1 MLTFLT
7 ILGRSLR
14 IASGLLVAD
23 SVAAY
28 GLTFLGY
35 SFIEIIGDLMLI
47 EVAILF
53 IIAGLL
59 DFSSSVG
66 AVQFR
71 KTILGSKQEYSSSAH
86 KEAERK
92 ASVFFLGGVIL
103 LFSLVVLALYAG
115 S

>member
-14 IASGLLVAD
+14 IAGGLLVAD
-23 SVAAY
+23 GLAAY
-28 GLTFLGY
+28 SLTFLSY
-35 SFIEIIGDLMLI
+35 RFIETIGDSMLI

-53 IIAGLL
+53 LLAGLL
-59 DFSSSVG
+59 DFYSSVG

-71 KTILGSKQEYSSSAH
+71 KVVLGSKQEYSSSAH
-86 KEAERK
+86 KEAEKK
-92 ASVFFLGGVIL
+92 ALVSFLSGVIL
-103 LFSLVVLALYAG
+103 LLMLIVLALYAG

>member
-14 IASGLLVAD
+14 IAGGLLFAD
-23 SVAAY
+23 GVAAY
-28 GLTFLGY
+28 GLTFLSY
-35 SFIEIIGDLMLI
+35 RFIETIGDSMLI

-53 IIAGLL
+53 LMAGLL
-59 DFSSSVG
+59 DFSSSIG

-86 KEAERK
+86 KEAEKK
-92 ASVFFLGGVIL
+92 AAVFFLGGVIL
-103 LFSLVVLALYAG
+103 LLMLVVLALYAG

>member
-1 MLTFLT
+1 MLTFLQ

-14 IASGLLVAD
+14 IACGLLVAD
-23 SVAAY
+23 GLGAY
-28 GLTFLGY
+28 GLTFLRY
-35 SFIEIIGDLMLI
+35 AFIEIIGDSILI

-59 DFSSSVG
+59 DFYSSIG

-71 KTILGSKQEYSSSAH
+71 KTMLRSQQEYSSSAH
-86 KEAERK
+86 KEAERR
-92 ASVFFLGGVIL
+92 ALVFLLSGVIL
-103 LFSLVVLALYAG
+103 LLVLIILALYSG

>member
-14 IASGLLVAD
+14 IAGGLLVAD
-23 SVAAY
+23 GLVAY
-28 GLTFLGY
+28 VLTFLSY
-35 SFIEIIGDLMLI
+35 PFIETIGDIILI

-53 IIAGLL
+53 IMAGVL
-59 DFSSSVG
+59 DFSSSIG

-86 KEAERK
+86 KEAEKK
-92 ASVFFLGGVIL
+92 ASLFFLGGVIL
-103 LFSLVVLALYAG
+103 LLMLVALALYAV

>member
-7 ILGRSLR
+7 ILSRSLR
-14 IASGLLVAD
+14 IAGGLLFAD
-23 SVAAY
+23 GLAAY
-28 GLTFLGY
+28 GLTFLSY
-35 SFIEIIGDLMLI
+35 RFIEIIGDSMLI

-53 IIAGLL
+53 MIAGLL
-59 DFSSSVG
+59 DFSSSIG

-86 KEAERK
+86 KEAEKK
-92 ASVFFLGGVIL
+92 ASVFFLVGVIL
-103 LFSLVVLALYAG
+103 LLVLVVVALYAG

>member
-7 ILGRSLR
+7 ILSRSVR
-14 IASGLLVAD
+14 IAGGLLVAD
-23 SVAAY
+23 GLAAY
-28 GLTFLGY
+28 GLTFLNY
-35 SFIEIIGDLMLI
+35 RFIETIGDSMLI

-59 DFSSSVG
+59 DFSSSIG

-86 KEAERK
+86 KEAEKK
-92 ASVFFLGGVIL
+92 ASVFFLGGVTL
-103 LFSLVVLALYAG
+103 LLVLVLLALYVG
-115 S
+115 P

>member
-14 IASGLLVAD
+14 IAGGLLIAD
-23 SVAAY
+23 GLAAY
-28 GLTFLGY
+28 SLTFLSY
-35 SFIEIIGDLMLI
+35 RFIETLGDSMLI
-47 EVAILF
+47 EAAVLF
-53 IIAGLL
+53 ILAGLL
-59 DFSSSVG
+59 DFYSSIG

-86 KEAERK
+86 KEAEKK
-92 ASVFFLGGVIL
+92 ASVFFLGGAFLLFMLVIL
-103 LFSLVVLALYAG
+103 AIYAG

>member
-1 MLTFLT
+1 MLTLLT
-7 ILGRSLR
+7 ILGRSMR
-14 IASGLLVAD
+14 IAGVLLVAD
-23 SVAAY
+23 GLAAY
-28 GLTFLGY
+28 GLTFLSY
-35 SFIEIIGDLMLI
+35 RFIEIMGDSMLI

-59 DFSSSVG
+59 DYSSSIG

-86 KEAERK
+86 KEAEKK

-103 LFSLVVLALYAG
+103 LFSLVLLALYAG